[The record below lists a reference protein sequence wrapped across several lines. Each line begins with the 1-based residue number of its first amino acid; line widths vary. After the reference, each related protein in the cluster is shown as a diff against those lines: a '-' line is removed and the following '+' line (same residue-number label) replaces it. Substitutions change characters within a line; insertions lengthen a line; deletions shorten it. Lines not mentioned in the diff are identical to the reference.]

1 MSEQLRGARVL
12 VVEDDFESG
21 EVVAEALEFV
31 GCTVSRVSNGL
42 LALDLLTKDPASFHV
57 VLLDLMMPVMNGL
70 ELLQRLH
77 GDERLR
83 GIPVVVMSANRGY
96 EAADLGVRDVLR
108 KPFDMDMLC
117 AAVAAA
123 RPAPA

>member
-1 MSEQLRGARVL
+1 MSEELRGARVL
-12 VVEDDFESG
+12 VVDDDLESSD
-21 EVVAEALEFV
+21 VVAEALEFV
-31 GCTVSRVSNGL
+31 GCTVSRASNGL
-42 LALDLLTKDPASFHV
+42 LALDLLTQDPGSFHV

-70 ELLQRLH
+70 ELLQRLR

-83 GIPVVVMSANRGY
+83 GIPVVVMSSNRGY
-96 EAADLGVRDVLR
+96 DAADLGVRDILR
-108 KPFDMDMLC
+108 KPFGMDTLC

>member
-21 EVVAEALEFV
+21 QIGAEALEFV
-31 GCTVSRVSNGL
+31 GCTVSRASNGL
-42 LALDLLTKDPASFHV
+42 LAFDVLSESPGSFHV

-70 ELLQRLH
+70 ELLQRLRR
-77 GDERLR
+77 DERLR
-83 GIPVVVMSANRGY
+83 GIPVVVMSANRDY
-96 EAADLGVRDVLR
+96 QAADLGVKEILR
-108 KPFDMDMLC
+108 KPFGLDNLC

>member
-1 MSEQLRGARVL
+1 MTHELRGSRIL
-12 VVEDDFESG
+12 VVEDDIEIA

-31 GCTVSRVSNGL
+31 GCHVSRATNGL
-42 LALDLLTKDPASFHV
+42 SALEMLSQDSGFHV

-70 ELLQRLH
+70 EMLQRLR

-83 GIPVVVMSANRGY
+83 RIPVVVMSANRGY
-96 EAADLGVRDVLR
+96 QAGALGVKELLR
-108 KPFDMDMLC
+108 KPFGLDRIC

-123 RPAPA
+123 RPGSE

>member
-21 EVVAEALEFV
+21 EVVAEALELV
-31 GCTVSRVSNGL
+31 GCAVSRVSNGL
-42 LALDLLTKDPASFHV
+42 LALDLLTKEPRSFHV
-57 VLLDLMMPVMNGL
+57 VLPVSMRPLMNGL
-70 ELLQRLH
+70 ELLQRLR

-96 EAADLGVRDVLR
+96 NAADLGVRDVLR
-108 KPFDMDMLC
+108 KPF
-117 AAVAAA
+117 
-123 RPAPA
+123 

>member
-1 MSEQLRGARVL
+1 VSEELKGACVL
-12 VVEDDFESG
+12 VVDDDLESG
-21 EVVAEALEFV
+21 DVVAEALEFV
-31 GCTVSRVSNGL
+31 GCTVSRASNGL
-42 LALDLLTKDPASFHV
+42 LALDLLTQDPGSFHV

-70 ELLQRLH
+70 ELLQRLR

-83 GIPVVVMSANRGY
+83 GIPLVLMSANRGY
-96 EAADLGVRDVLR
+96 DAADLGVRDVLR
-108 KPFDMDMLC
+108 KPFARDMLC